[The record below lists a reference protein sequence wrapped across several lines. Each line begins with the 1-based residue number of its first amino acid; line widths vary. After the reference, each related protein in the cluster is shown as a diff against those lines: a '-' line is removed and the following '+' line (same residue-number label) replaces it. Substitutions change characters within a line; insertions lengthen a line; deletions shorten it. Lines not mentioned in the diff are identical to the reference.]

1 MSTGIYGLERLRRQ
15 PAAVLGAGVSGS
27 GAGTLLRSLDWEY
40 EIFDEQSRAFG
51 WTEAQACSVVV
62 FSPGFPKDHPWLELA
77 RKAGKLLLGEVDFAS
92 AFWPGR
98 IVAVTGTN
106 GKTTLVKFLEL
117 LLKDADRQ
125 VCIGGNVGNSFA
137 EVVAKN
143 PEPNCTAILE
153 LSSFQTESL
162 KILRPDSVIWTNFD
176 EDHLDRHHDMS
187 SYFKAKACL
196 VERLRGDCFLSGV
209 SVLEYSDAKNL
220 KLAREPM
227 VVVREEAEKLK
238 IPLSSP
244 FSSYPQRENL
254 ALAMA
259 FAEEE
264 KISMKVFRDTMEKF
278 HGEPHRLERVASFG
292 NATFWN
298 DSKATNFSATLAAC
312 KSFVEKPFWI
322 GGGQSKGGDLERFAR
337 RMAELVSKAY
347 LIGETGPEL
356 RRMLSSLGLPCLSY
370 GDLAK
375 ATRAAFVDAKKFT
388 DILFSPGFSSFDS
401 FPNYAARGKSFIDV
415 VLRLK
420 NNARASTALS

>member
-1 MSTGIYGLERLRRQ
+1 MSTGICDLERLRGQ

-62 FSPGFPKDHPWLELA
+62 FSPGFPKDHPWFELA

-117 LLKDADRQ
+117 LLKDANRQ

-162 KILRPDSVIWTNFD
+162 QILRPDAVIWTNFD

-187 SYFKAKACL
+187 SYFKAKARL

-220 KLAREPM
+220 KLARKPR
-227 VVVREEAEKLK
+227 VVLREEIEQLM
-238 IPLSSP
+238 IPGSSV
-244 FSSYPQRENL
+244 FSTFPQRENL

-259 FAEEE
+259 FAEEAE
-264 KISMKVFRDTMEKF
+264 VPMDVFLGAMKKFR
-278 HGEPHRLERVASFG
+278 GEPHRLERVARVG

-322 GGGQSKGGDLERFAR
+322 GGGKSKGGDLEKFAG
-337 RMAELVSKAY
+337 RMADLVSKAY
-347 LIGETGPEL
+347 LIGETGPKL
-356 RRMLSSLGLPCLSY
+356 RKMLSSLGLPCLFF
-370 GDLAK
+370 GDLSK
-375 ATRAAFVDAKKFT
+375 ATRAAFKDAKKIT
-388 DILFSPGFSSFDS
+388 DVLFSPGFSSFDS
-401 FPNYAARGKSFIDV
+401 FPSYAARGKSFIDV